1 MNNKEEVF
9 WRKQRENLKEQL
21 DKAKG
26 GREQKARKPNMN
38 RSNAARPP
46 LDSCPICGGD
56 IQSTRESYYKH
67 LRLSPDGQ
75 DVVDDGRSSD
85 VDGDSTVYCE
95 NDHTQEEMIDQLAK
109 S

>member
-1 MNNKEEVF
+1 MIE
-9 WRKQRENLKEQL
+9 
-21 DKAKG
+21 A
-26 GREQKARKPNMN
+26 ARADNGTGAPNAQTDRRPNMN

-46 LDSCPICGGD
+46 LDSTPPQHGIGACPICGGD

-95 NDHTQEEMIDQLAK
+95 NDHTQEEMIDQVSK